1 MLHKYLTS
9 CRLRDLG
16 GGTILDLGVYVL
28 QLSQFVFGPSPP
40 DSIVAEGVL
49 NNSGVDTSTSLTL
62 KYKGGKTATLCTHA
76 RVKLPNEA
84 FIVGTKGTIKVSR
97 V

>member
-1 MLHKYLTS
+1 LKE
-9 CRLRDLG
+9 LG

-28 QLSQFVFGPSPP
+28 QLAQFVFGPSPP
-40 DSIVAEGVL
+40 EHVVAQGEL
-49 NNSGVDTSTSLTL
+49 NENGVDTSTSITL
-62 KYKGGKTATLCTHA
+62 KYKGGKTATVCTHA

-84 FIVGTKGTIKVSR
+84 FIVGTKGTIKVSG

>member
-1 MLHKYLTS
+1 MVCKHLTS
-9 CRLRDLG
+9 CRLKELG

-28 QLSQFVFGPSPP
+28 QLAQFVFGPSPP
-40 DSIVAEGVL
+40 EHVL
-49 NNSGVDTSTSLTL
+49 AQGELNENGVDISTSITL

-84 FIVGTKGTIKVSR
+84 YIVGTKGTIKVSG